1 MKIASVAARVLAVVM
16 ITAVVAGCANTTRF
30 HSPPTGGR
38 LELLGGT
45 SDQLPRSEK
54 LRSKTFGQHEFHA
67 VDSNGEELYGIL
79 PLSVDGGKIATSILF
94 FAPALFGGFRDVF
107 EFYRIDPVEKVIRY
121 RKKRDE
127 EWRVY
132 VPTQAEMERAR
143 DSFARQNR

>member
-1 MKIASVAARVLAVVM
+1 GWSGCARWWSEGSTAPAFEQVRPTMQECFRKPPWGVSMKIASVAARVLAVVM
-16 ITAVVAGCANTTRF
+16 ITALVAGCANTTRF

-94 FAPALFGGFRDVF
+94 FAPA
-107 EFYRIDPVEKVIRY
+107 
-121 RKKRDE
+121 
-127 EWRVY
+127 
-132 VPTQAEMERAR
+132 
-143 DSFARQNR
+143 